1 MLVLVQISS
10 HGGLSLAH
18 MAWVTAM
25 AINGER
31 LLDFY
36 LNNQLLITNTCFKH
50 NSIHKATW
58 FRNGNRSR
66 PGHIIDYILVNRH
79 FRSSVLDT
87 QVYQSGLHVSDHELV
102 VSTLHF
108 KIKAKRCQSTVPHRK
123 TTNLHADIKSVFR
136 VSLS

>member
-50 NSIHKATW
+50 KSIHKATW

-66 PGHIIDYILVNRH
+66 PGHIIDYILVNRC
-79 FRSSVLDT
+79 
-87 QVYQSGLHVSDHELV
+87 SDH
-102 VSTLHF
+102 
-108 KIKAKRCQSTVPHRK
+108 P
-123 TTNLHADIKSVFR
+123 
-136 VSLS
+136 SLTPRFTSQAYMFLIMS